1 MDALAAETPT
11 PFCRRSP
18 TSGGRVLISVKFF
31 GIYFV
36 TTVLPSLSETK
47 WVKGRDSLTSLD
59 GSGAARDTL
68 AVVTPVPYSRWA
80 LTTFGGWDMT
90 RCDVSSMERGYL
102 MLI

>member
-18 TSGGRVLISVKFF
+18 TSGGRVLISVE
-31 GIYFV
+31 FV
-36 TTVLPSLSETK
+36 VPSLSETK
-47 WVKGRDSLTSLD
+47 WVKGRESLTSLD